1 MNLKKFFQPAMALTF
16 AFTLACTSCS
26 TGPQL
31 ERDETAQATL
41 DYKNNRIITPLEE
54 YNEIFDE
61 NSQYYT
67 QALEILRQ
75 RCFAKHGQSYEI
87 YIPDIEDI
95 KINSSGREF
104 GLWNP
109 EYSAKYGNFKRFG
122 NPPPSAGY
130 DTKIMEQCMPE
141 ISATM
146 KEIAGISIEDQSG
159 LSETYR
165 RIYGQSY
172 AAAMNH
178 PEWKKYREAWWKCL
192 SDKGLTPRKGD
203 QEWGTKELSNIARSD
218 GVSNSPASEEEI
230 RLSVIEAQCSKDT
243 GMAQGLANLVASYQK
258 PLIRD
263 NETKLEEQR
272 KQLSEVNL
280 RYKEWVLK
288 NQ

>member
-1 MNLKKFFQPAMALTF
+1 MNLKKIFQPALALTF

-109 EYSAKYGNFKRFG
+109 EYSAKYGNFKRSG
-122 NPPPSAGY
+122 NAPSSAGY

>member
-1 MNLKKFFQPAMALTF
+1 MNLKKFFQPAIALTF

-54 YNEIFDE
+54 YNDIFDE

-87 YIPDIEDI
+87 YIPDVEDI

-159 LSETYR
+159 LSEAYR

-203 QEWGTKELSNIARSD
+203 QEWGTKELSNVTRSD
-218 GVSNSPASEEEI
+218 GASNSPASEEEI

-272 KQLSEVNL
+272 KRQSEVNL

>member
-1 MNLKKFFQPAMALTF
+1 MNLKKIFQPALALTF

-109 EYSAKYGNFKRFG
+109 EYSAKYGNFKRSG
-122 NPPPSAGY
+122 NAPSSAGY

-272 KQLSEVNL
+272 KQLSEVYL

>member
-1 MNLKKFFQPAMALTF
+1 M
-16 AFTLACTSCS
+16 
-26 TGPQL
+26 
-31 ERDETAQATL
+31 
-41 DYKNNRIITPLEE
+41 
-54 YNEIFDE
+54 
-61 NSQYYT
+61 
-67 QALEILRQ
+67 EILRQ

-95 KINSSGREF
+95 KIVSSGREF

-109 EYSAKYGNFKRFG
+109 EYAAKYGNFKRSG
-122 NPPPSAGY
+122 NAPSSAGY

-141 ISATM
+141 ISSTM
-146 KEIAGISIEDQSG
+146 KEIAGISIEEQSG
-159 LSETYR
+159 LSEAYR
-165 RIYGQSY
+165 RIHGESY

-203 QEWGTKELSNIARSD
+203 QEWGTKELSNATRASGD
-218 GVSNSPASEEEI
+218 GNAPASEEEI

-272 KQLSEVNL
+272 QRQSEVNL

>member
-1 MNLKKFFQPAMALTF
+1 MNLKKIFQPALALTF

-109 EYSAKYGNFKRFG
+109 EYSAKYGNFKRSG
-122 NPPPSAGY
+122 NAPSSAGY

-203 QEWGTKELSNIARSD
+203 EEWETQELSNATRASGD
-218 GVSNSPASEEEI
+218 NNAPASEEEI

-272 KQLSEVNL
+272 QQQSEVNL

>member
-1 MNLKKFFQPAMALTF
+1 M
-16 AFTLACTSCS
+16 
-26 TGPQL
+26 
-31 ERDETAQATL
+31 
-41 DYKNNRIITPLEE
+41 
-54 YNEIFDE
+54 
-61 NSQYYT
+61 
-67 QALEILRQ
+67 EILRQ

-87 YIPDIEDI
+87 YIPDVEDI

-159 LSETYR
+159 LSEAYR

-203 QEWGTKELSNIARSD
+203 EEWETQELSDATRASGDNNA
-218 GVSNSPASEEEI
+218 PASEEEI

-272 KQLSEVNL
+272 KRQSEVNL